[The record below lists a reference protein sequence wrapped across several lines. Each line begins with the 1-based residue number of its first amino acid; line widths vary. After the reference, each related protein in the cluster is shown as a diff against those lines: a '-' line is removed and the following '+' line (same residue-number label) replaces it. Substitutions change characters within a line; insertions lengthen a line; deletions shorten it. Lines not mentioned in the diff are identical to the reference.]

1 MIKIIKKR
9 CNGCGECVSVC
20 PFGAIEI
27 EKGIA
32 VVKENCNL
40 CGICE
45 SSCELEAIV
54 IEREIR
60 DTAERGRGVWVF
72 AEQRRGIIQGV
83 VFELLGKG
91 RELANKLGCELS
103 AVLLG
108 KVKEIDELIQFGA
121 DKLYI
126 VDDESLA
133 EFKEDPYTNVLCG
146 LICKYRPEVFIAGAT
161 SIGRS
166 LFPKVASRLRTGL
179 TADCTGLDIEDG
191 LLLQTRP
198 AFGGNIMAQI
208 ICQTKRPQMCTVR
221 HKVMKP
227 LKRDEDKKGI
237 IVKEAF
243 PEEKLVSR
251 TTIINFIEDLTQK
264 VNIAEADIIVCGG
277 KGLGSK
283 KNFKLIEELANLL
296 GGAVGGSRGAVDVG
310 WIPYSHQIGQTGK
323 TVCPKLYIAV
333 GVSGAIQHLVGM
345 SSSKII
351 VAINKDQHAPIFGV
365 CDYGIVGDL
374 FEIIPLLREELRKI

>member
-1 MIKIIKKR
+1 MIKIIKQR

-20 PFGAIEI
+20 PFDAIEI

-32 VVKENCNL
+32 VIKENCTL

-45 SSCELEAIV
+45 SSCELEAIL
-54 IEREIR
+54 IEREISG
-60 DTAERGRGVWVF
+60 EVEKGRGVWVF
-72 AEQRRGIIQGV
+72 VEQRRGIIQSV

-108 KVKEIDELIQFGA
+108 KVKKIDELIKFGA
-121 DKLYI
+121 DRVYI
-126 VDDESLA
+126 VDDESLT
-133 EFKEDPYTNVLCG
+133 EFREDPYTNVLCG
-146 LICKYRPEVFIAGAT
+146 LISKYRPEVFIAGAT
-161 SIGRS
+161 SVGRS
-166 LFPKVASRLRTGL
+166 LFPRVASRLRTGL
-179 TADCTGLDIEDG
+179 TADCTGLDIKDG

-227 LKRDEDKKGI
+227 FKKDEDKKGV

-243 PEEKLVSR
+243 PEGKLASR
-251 TTIINFIEDLTQK
+251 TTIINFVKDLTQK

-283 KNFKLIEELANLL
+283 ENFKLIEELANLL
-296 GGAVGGSRGAVDVG
+296 GGAVGGSRGAVDAG

-323 TVCPKLYIAV
+323 TVCPNLYIAV